1 MTTAGGRV
9 DELKPIAEGL
19 NECHYRMLLEL
30 TTDIAWKTA
39 GSGEVESELPG
50 WSDFTGQNY
59 KEMQGWGWLSAVH
72 PDDRAR
78 TASAWATAVATKS
91 VFRIEH
97 RVRRPNGE
105 YRYMRARAMPVMGED
120 GAIVQWIGAH
130 IDITEHRESLADSE
144 RQKLVSLIENSADF
158 IAMAS
163 LSGEITYINP
173 AGRKMVGFDPVLHRA
188 ATHVDDYHTEAGKRY
203 LHDTIQPAVRATGQ
217 WNGEMELRNLATGDA
232 IPTASNVFAVRHPQS
247 GEPLCLATISR
258 NITERKQQEDE
269 LRRARSQLVEQLEE
283 MDQLY
288 KMAPVGLEL
297 LDRDLR
303 IVRINERLA
312 ASIRTP
318 IQEQLGRTVMDLVPE
333 LAAQIAP
340 VVGRVFAS
348 GEPVLDLPMHGVT
361 SANLADER
369 DWLVSYYP
377 VKSADGVTRY
387 VGGVIQ
393 DITDLKRV
401 EAALR
406 QAKEEAEAANRA
418 KSEFLAN
425 MSHEIR
431 TPLNGVIGMTDLALE
446 TELTREQREYLET
459 VKLSADS
466 LLRVINDILDFSKIE
481 AGKMDLEEIRYDL
494 RECLEFHRKDPCIT
508 SRREGS

>member
-1 MTTAGGRV
+1 
-9 DELKPIAEGL
+9 
-19 NECHYRMLLEL
+19 
-30 TTDIAWKTA
+30 
-39 GSGEVESELPG
+39 
-50 WSDFTGQNY
+50 
-59 KEMQGWGWLSAVH
+59 
-72 PDDRAR
+72 
-78 TASAWATAVATKS
+78 
-91 VFRIEH
+91 
-97 RVRRPNGE
+97 
-105 YRYMRARAMPVMGED
+105 
-120 GAIVQWIGAH
+120 
-130 IDITEHRESLADSE
+130 
-144 RQKLVSLIENSADF
+144 
-158 IAMAS
+158 
-163 LSGEITYINP
+163 
-173 AGRKMVGFDPVLHRA
+173 
-188 ATHVDDYHTEAGKRY
+188 
-203 LHDTIQPAVRATGQ
+203 
-217 WNGEMELRNLATGDA
+217 MELRNLATGDA

-406 QAKEEAEAANRA
+406 QAKEAAEAASRA

-431 TPLNGVIGMTDLALE
+431 TPLNGVIGMTELALE

-459 VKLSADS
+459 VT
-466 LLRVINDILDFSKIE
+466 LLGRVAAEQSSTTFW
-481 AGKMDLEEIRYDL
+481 
-494 RECLEFHRKDPCIT
+494 T
-508 SRREGS
+508 SRRLKRARWSSRHSTSTCARIWNPRSRLWRCARMKRELSCYATCGRMFLKSSAVIRTDCAK